1 MAEDTR
7 DLSFLPGDYEL
18 DTFTVSRINE
28 GSLMVEQ
35 GVTSKTISL
44 TSVFKGAAQ

>member
-28 GSLMVEQ
+28 D
-35 GVTSKTISL
+35 ISMNYCL
-44 TSVFKGAAQ
+44 DFVLQLN